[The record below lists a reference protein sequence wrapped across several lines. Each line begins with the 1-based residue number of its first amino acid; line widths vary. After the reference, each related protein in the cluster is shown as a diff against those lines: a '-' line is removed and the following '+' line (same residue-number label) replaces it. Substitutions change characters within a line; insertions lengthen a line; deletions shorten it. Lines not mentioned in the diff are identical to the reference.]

1 MSSTAQ
7 QSREAPVGQK
17 LGQQVMNAADFGDVQ
32 REFAAL
38 ASDCG
43 VFDLS
48 ARAKIEITG
57 RDRVRWLN
65 GMVSNNIRDLAPGCG
80 VYAFLLNPQGHILGD
95 LYAYHCGESLV
106 VDTGASQVQKVLEV
120 FRRYIIMDKVELKV
134 CDKISA
140 LGVAGP
146 SAREVLRR
154 SGIEVPELA
163 HLEVA
168 DVKWATSPLTVVR
181 SDHPITLWFELW
193 VAVGNGPALRETLTN
208 AGGRPVGTNA
218 QELWRIA
225 SGIPRYGQDIR
236 ERDLPQE
243 TGQQR
248 AVNFSKG
255 CYIGQEIVERIRSRG
270 SVHRSFTGFEI
281 DGLLPA
287 PNTKIQVDGKD
298 VGEITSAA
306 ALPLPAG
313 ERKVALG
320 YVRREFGAPGRELV
334 AGESRVRIAGLPF
347 KDIAGRN

>member
-1 MSSTAQ
+1 
-7 QSREAPVGQK
+7 
-17 LGQQVMNAADFGDVQ
+17 MNAVDFGDVQ
-32 REFAAL
+32 GEFAAL
-38 ASDCG
+38 ASSCG
-43 VFDLS
+43 VFALS
-48 ARAKIEITG
+48 RRAKIEITG

-65 GMVSNNIRDLAPGCG
+65 GMVSNNIRDLAPGRG

-95 LYAYHCGESLV
+95 LYAYQCAESLV
-106 VDTGASQVQKVLEV
+106 VDTDASQVEKVLEL
-120 FRRYIIMDKVELKV
+120 FRRYIIMDQVELKV
-134 CDKISA
+134 SGKVSP

-146 SAREVLRR
+146 GAREGLRR
-154 SGIEVPELA
+154 AGIEVPELA
-163 HLEVA
+163 HLEIA
-168 DVKWATSPLTVVR
+168 DVKRATSAVTVVR
-181 SDHPITLWFELW
+181 SDNPITAWFELW
-193 VAVGNGPALRETLTN
+193 VGVENGPALWATLVN
-208 AGGRPVGTNA
+208 AGARPVGTKA

-225 SGIPRYGQDIR
+225 AGIPRYGQDIR
-236 ERDLPQE
+236 ERDLPQA

-248 AVNFSKG
+248 ALNFSKG

-281 DGLLPA
+281 DGRLPI
-287 PNTKIQVDGKD
+287 PNTKIQVDGKE

-306 ALPLPAG
+306 ALPLPDG